1 MFSACIFLH
10 KIILHF
16 EYYFHFLNAKVI
28 QSFGC
33 ISGYNIHKSLLSEEN
48 MKSRQKKEE
57 SMLQQKKSIK
67 YLTSKM
73 KYG

>member
-16 EYYFHFLNAKVI
+16 GYYFHFLNAKVI

-33 ISGYNIHKSLLSEEN
+33 ISVGYNIQKSLLSEEN

-57 SMLQQKKSIK
+57 SISQVK
-67 YLTSKM
+67 
-73 KYG
+73 